1 MSPHFRWTL
10 GIALLVLGT
19 AVLLPG
25 RLAIWIDE
33 HGRTTLSNRP
43 GGPGEGAVLLSPDDL
58 RLRWQGQLVGE
69 PVTRR
74 DSSAEG
80 DRFSR
85 ELLAARDDVSRGEM
99 KLGLSRLR
107 RLHRERPD
115 RPEPAYLLAQIERR
129 RGRLQPAR
137 QALDSA
143 LSLAVA
149 MPPEWREEAERLRGE
164 IDAEIAHADRAYV
177 DGGEINVETTRHF
190 RVSYDHSFAG
200 RQFGDLALEML
211 ERARGRLAESLGRTI
226 ERTLEV
232 RLYTRA
238 QYLESYEHR
247 FGFATVGFY
256 DGAIHVVSARH
267 PRDDLFALLI
277 HEYVHAIFE
286 DALGSHEP
294 FFLNE
299 GIADREEERARGRT
313 ELSRGEWRELL
324 DALRGKTWLRL
335 GSLVRGFGGL
345 EGHRALLAYL
355 ESRAAAQ
362 VIEEQHP
369 GAVARWL
376 GRCAAGE
383 PWELALAAETG
394 WDTIGLEAALIEA
407 VQSRFPSDPL
417 TRIPIPPPPLTRDVP
432 A

>member
-1 MSPHFRWTL
+1 
-10 GIALLVLGT
+10 
-19 AVLLPG
+19 
-25 RLAIWIDE
+25 
-33 HGRTTLSNRP
+33 
-43 GGPGEGAVLLSPDDL
+43 
-58 RLRWQGQLVGE
+58 
-69 PVTRR
+69 
-74 DSSAEG
+74 
-80 DRFSR
+80 
-85 ELLAARDDVSRGEM
+85 
-99 KLGLSRLR
+99 
-107 RLHRERPD
+107 
-115 RPEPAYLLAQIERR
+115 
-129 RGRLQPAR
+129 
-137 QALDSA
+137 
-143 LSLAVA
+143 

-211 ERARGRLAESLGRTI
+211 ERARGSLSESLGRTV

-267 PRDDLFALLI
+267 PRDDLSALLI

-286 DALGSHEP
+286 EALGSHEP

-313 ELSRGEWRELL
+313 ALSRGEWRELL

-335 GSLVRGFGGL
+335 GTLVRGFGGL

-355 ESRAAAQ
+355 ESRAAVQ
-362 VIEEQHP
+362 VIETRHP
-369 GAVARWL
+369 GAVSRWL
-376 GRCAAGE
+376 ARCAAGE

-417 TRIPIPPPPLTRDVP
+417 TRIPIPLVNRP
-432 A
+432 AA